1 MLSHIRPALVMII
14 AFTILLGLAYPL
26 AITGIAGAIFPR
38 QASGSLIVANGAV
51 VGSELIGQSFTS
63 ERYFHGRPSATLGPD
78 PADPSK
84 SVAQPYNASNSM
96 GSNMGPAN
104 AALIERV
111 KTDVERLKGENPG
124 QSVPMELVTT
134 SGSGLDP
141 HLSPAAALFQAR
153 RVAKARGIDEAAV
166 EALVVDHVEAPL
178 LGIFG
183 EPVVN
188 VLALNRALDAQ
199 IR

>member
-1 MLSHIRPALVMII
+1 MLSHIRPAMVMII